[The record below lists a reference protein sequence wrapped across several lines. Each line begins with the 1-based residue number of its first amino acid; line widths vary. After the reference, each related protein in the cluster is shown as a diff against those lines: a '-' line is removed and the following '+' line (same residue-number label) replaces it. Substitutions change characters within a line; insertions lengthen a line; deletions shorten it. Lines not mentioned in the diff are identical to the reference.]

1 MELGISW
8 LTQLTNFNIKLIKP
22 YVIINSVGLFFK
34 MNLEKI
40 IKYSGY
46 LSSGLFMLIGFI
58 VSFEVISRYIFNA
71 PTIWVNEI
79 SRFLQ
84 IWATYLALT
93 YSFHK
98 NDFIRI
104 TVIYDR
110 LGQSG
115 KKILDFISMLFILFF
130 SSFVVYYGW
139 LIAYDSLK
147 VGRTSSTILDVP
159 SFLTELA
166 IPLCFFLLVI
176 RVSIEIVRKL
186 GLLIK

>member
-1 MELGISW
+1 M
-8 LTQLTNFNIKLIKP
+8 NYYNKL
-22 YVIINSVGLFFK
+22 V
-34 MNLEKI
+34 
-40 IKYSGY
+40 KYSGY
-46 LSSGLFMLIGFI
+46 LASALFIAIGFI
-58 VSFEVISRYIFNA
+58 VSYEVIMRYLFNS
-71 PTIWVNEI
+71 PTIWVNEV

-104 TVIYDR
+104 TVVYDR
-110 LGQSG
+110 LNENG
-115 KKILDFISMLFILFF
+115 KKILDFISFVFILIF
-130 SSFVVYYGW
+130 SFFVVYYGW

-166 IPLCFFLLVI
+166 IPLCFAFLVLRVI
-176 RVSIEIVRKL
+176 LEI
-186 GLLIK
+186 IKYFRDFIRW

>member
-1 MELGISW
+1 M
-8 LTQLTNFNIKLIKP
+8 NYYDKL
-22 YVIINSVGLFFK
+22 V
-34 MNLEKI
+34 
-40 IKYSGY
+40 KYSGY
-46 LSSGLFMLIGFI
+46 LASALFITIGFI
-58 VSFEVISRYIFNA
+58 VSYEVIMRYLFNS
-71 PTIWVNEI
+71 PTIWVNEV

-110 LGQSG
+110 LNNKG
-115 KKILDFISMLFILFF
+115 KKILDFISFFFILIF
-130 SSFVVYYGW
+130 SSFVVYFGW

-166 IPLCFFLLVI
+166 IPLCFAFLVLRVI
-176 RVSIEIVRKL
+176 LEA
-186 GLLIK
+186 IKYIRDFVK

>member
-1 MELGISW
+1 
-8 LTQLTNFNIKLIKP
+8 
-22 YVIINSVGLFFK
+22 
-34 MNLEKI
+34 MNYYDKI
-40 IKYSGY
+40 VKYSGY
-46 LSSGLFMLIGFI
+46 LASAFFIAIGFI
-58 VSFEVISRYIFNA
+58 VSYEVIMRYLFNS
-71 PTIWVNEI
+71 PTIWVNEV

-98 NDFIRI
+98 RDFIRI

-110 LGQSG
+110 LNETG
-115 KKILDFISMLFILFF
+115 KKILDFISFIFIIIF
-130 SSFVVYYGW
+130 SCFVVYYGW

-166 IPLCFFLLVI
+166 IPLCFAFLVI
-176 RVSIEIVRKL
+176 RVILESIRYIRNFSK
-186 GLLIK
+186 

>member
-1 MELGISW
+1 
-8 LTQLTNFNIKLIKP
+8 
-22 YVIINSVGLFFK
+22 
-34 MNLEKI
+34 MNYYDKI
-40 IKYSGY
+40 VKYSGY
-46 LSSGLFMLIGFI
+46 LASALFIAIGFI
-58 VSFEVISRYIFNA
+58 ISYEVIMRYLFNS
-71 PTIWVNEI
+71 PTIWVNEV

-98 NDFIRI
+98 QDFIRI

-110 LGQSG
+110 LNETG
-115 KKILDFISMLFILFF
+115 KKILDFISFIFIIIF
-130 SSFVVYYGW
+130 SCFVVYYGW

-166 IPLCFFLLVI
+166 IPLCFAFLVI
-176 RVSIEIVRKL
+176 RVILEAIRYIRNFSKW
-186 GLLIK
+186 

>member
-1 MELGISW
+1 M
-8 LTQLTNFNIKLIKP
+8 NYYNKL
-22 YVIINSVGLFFK
+22 V
-34 MNLEKI
+34 
-40 IKYSGY
+40 KYSGY
-46 LSSGLFMLIGFI
+46 LASALFIAIGFI
-58 VSFEVISRYIFNA
+58 VSYEVIMRYLFNS
-71 PTIWVNEI
+71 PTIWVNEV

-98 NDFIRI
+98 KDFIRI

-110 LGQSG
+110 LNENG
-115 KKILDFISMLFILFF
+115 KKILDFISFIFILIF

-166 IPLCFFLLVI
+166 IPLCFAFLVLRVLLEAIKYI
-176 RVSIEIVRKL
+176 RNFVR
-186 GLLIK
+186 

>member
-1 MELGISW
+1 
-8 LTQLTNFNIKLIKP
+8 
-22 YVIINSVGLFFK
+22 
-34 MNLEKI
+34 MNYYDKI
-40 IKYSGY
+40 VKYSGY
-46 LSSGLFMLIGFI
+46 LASALFIAIGFI
-58 VSFEVISRYIFNA
+58 VSYEVIMRYLFNS
-71 PTIWVNEI
+71 PTIWVNEV

-98 NDFIRI
+98 RDFIRI

-110 LGQSG
+110 LNETG
-115 KKILDFISMLFILFF
+115 KKILDFISFIFIIIF
-130 SSFVVYYGW
+130 SCFVVYYGW

-166 IPLCFFLLVI
+166 IPLCFAFLVI
-176 RVSIEIVRKL
+176 RVIFEAIRYIRNFSK
-186 GLLIK
+186 

>member
-1 MELGISW
+1 M
-8 LTQLTNFNIKLIKP
+8 NYYNKL
-22 YVIINSVGLFFK
+22 V
-34 MNLEKI
+34 
-40 IKYSGY
+40 KYSGY
-46 LSSGLFMLIGFI
+46 LASALFIAIGFI
-58 VSFEVISRYIFNA
+58 VSYEVIMRYLFNS
-71 PTIWVNEI
+71 PTIWVNEV

-98 NDFIRI
+98 QDFIRI

-110 LGQSG
+110 LNENG
-115 KKILDFISMLFILFF
+115 KKILDFISFIFILIF
-130 SSFVVYYGW
+130 SSFVVYFGW

-166 IPLCFFLLVI
+166 IPLCFAFLVLRVI
-176 RVSIEIVRKL
+176 LEIITYVRNFIKW
-186 GLLIK
+186 LLQ

>member
-1 MELGISW
+1 M
-8 LTQLTNFNIKLIKP
+8 NYYNKL
-22 YVIINSVGLFFK
+22 V
-34 MNLEKI
+34 
-40 IKYSGY
+40 KYSGY
-46 LSSGLFMLIGFI
+46 LASALFIAIGFI
-58 VSFEVISRYIFNA
+58 VSYEVIMRYLFNS
-71 PTIWVNEI
+71 PTIWVNEV

-98 NDFIRI
+98 QDFIRI

-110 LGQSG
+110 LNENG
-115 KKILDFISMLFILFF
+115 KKILDFISFIFILIF

-166 IPLCFFLLVI
+166 IPLCFAFLVLRVI
-176 RVSIEIVRKL
+176 LEVITYIRNF
-186 GLLIK
+186 IK

>member
-1 MELGISW
+1 
-8 LTQLTNFNIKLIKP
+8 
-22 YVIINSVGLFFK
+22 
-34 MNLEKI
+34 MNYYDKI
-40 IKYSGY
+40 VKYSGY
-46 LSSGLFMLIGFI
+46 LASALFIAIGFI
-58 VSFEVISRYIFNA
+58 ISYEVIMRYLFNS
-71 PTIWVNEI
+71 PTIWVNEV

-98 NDFIRI
+98 QDFIRI

-110 LGQSG
+110 LNQTG
-115 KKILDFISMLFILFF
+115 KKILDFIRFIFIIIF
-130 SSFVVYYGW
+130 SCFVVYYGW

-166 IPLCFFLLVI
+166 IPLCFAFLVI
-176 RVSIEIVRKL
+176 RVILEAIRYIRNFSK
-186 GLLIK
+186 

>member
-1 MELGISW
+1 
-8 LTQLTNFNIKLIKP
+8 
-22 YVIINSVGLFFK
+22 
-34 MNLEKI
+34 MNYYDKI
-40 IKYSGY
+40 VKYSGY
-46 LSSGLFMLIGFI
+46 LASALFIAIGFI
-58 VSFEVISRYIFNA
+58 VSYEVIMRYLFNS
-71 PTIWVNEI
+71 PTIWVNEV

-98 NDFIRI
+98 QDFIRI

-110 LGQSG
+110 LNETG
-115 KKILDFISMLFILFF
+115 KKILDFISFIFIIIF
-130 SSFVVYYGW
+130 SCFVVYYGW

-166 IPLCFFLLVI
+166 IPLCFAFLVI
-176 RVSIEIVRKL
+176 RVILETIRYIRNFSK
-186 GLLIK
+186 

>member
-1 MELGISW
+1 
-8 LTQLTNFNIKLIKP
+8 
-22 YVIINSVGLFFK
+22 
-34 MNLEKI
+34 MNYYDKI
-40 IKYSGY
+40 VKYSGY
-46 LSSGLFMLIGFI
+46 LASALFIAIGFI
-58 VSFEVISRYIFNA
+58 VSYEVVMRYLFNS
-71 PTIWVNEI
+71 PTIWVNEV

-98 NDFIRI
+98 RDFIRI

-110 LGQSG
+110 LNETG
-115 KKILDFISMLFILFF
+115 KKILDFISFIFIIIF
-130 SSFVVYYGW
+130 SCFVVYYGW

-166 IPLCFFLLVI
+166 IPLCFAFLVI
-176 RVSIEIVRKL
+176 RVILESIRYIRNFSK
-186 GLLIK
+186 

>member
-1 MELGISW
+1 M
-8 LTQLTNFNIKLIKP
+8 NYYNKL
-22 YVIINSVGLFFK
+22 V
-34 MNLEKI
+34 
-40 IKYSGY
+40 KYSGY
-46 LSSGLFMLIGFI
+46 LASALFIAIGFI
-58 VSFEVISRYIFNA
+58 VSYEVIMRYLFNS
-71 PTIWVNEI
+71 PTIWVNEV

-98 NDFIRI
+98 QDFIRI

-110 LGQSG
+110 LNENG
-115 KKILDFISMLFILFF
+115 KKILDFISFIFILIF

-166 IPLCFFLLVI
+166 IPLCFAFLVLRVI
-176 RVSIEIVRKL
+176 LEIITYVRNF
-186 GLLIK
+186 IKW

>member
-1 MELGISW
+1 M
-8 LTQLTNFNIKLIKP
+8 NYYNKL
-22 YVIINSVGLFFK
+22 V
-34 MNLEKI
+34 
-40 IKYSGY
+40 KYSGY
-46 LSSGLFMLIGFI
+46 LASGLFIAIGFI
-58 VSFEVISRYIFNA
+58 VSYEVIMRYLFNS
-71 PTIWVNEI
+71 PTIWVNEV

-110 LGQSG
+110 LNDGG
-115 KKILDFISMLFILFF
+115 KKILDFISFIFILIF

-159 SFLTELA
+159 SFLTEVA
-166 IPLCFFLLVI
+166 IPLCFAFLVLRVI
-176 RVSIEIVRKL
+176 LEA
-186 GLLIK
+186 IKYIRNFTK

>member
-1 MELGISW
+1 M
-8 LTQLTNFNIKLIKP
+8 NYYDKL
-22 YVIINSVGLFFK
+22 V
-34 MNLEKI
+34 
-40 IKYSGY
+40 KYSGY
-46 LSSGLFMLIGFI
+46 LASALFIAIGFI
-58 VSFEVISRYIFNA
+58 VSYEVIMRYLFNS
-71 PTIWVNEI
+71 PTIWVNEV

-110 LGQSG
+110 LNDKG
-115 KKILDFISMLFILFF
+115 KKILDFISFIFILIF

-139 LIAYDSLK
+139 IIAYDSLK

-159 SFLTELA
+159 SFLTEFA
-166 IPLCFFLLVI
+166 IPLCFAFLVLRVI
-176 RVSIEIVRKL
+176 LEA
-186 GLLIK
+186 IKYIRDFVK

>member
-1 MELGISW
+1 M
-8 LTQLTNFNIKLIKP
+8 NYYDKL
-22 YVIINSVGLFFK
+22 V
-34 MNLEKI
+34 
-40 IKYSGY
+40 KYSGY
-46 LSSGLFMLIGFI
+46 LASALFITIGFI
-58 VSFEVISRYIFNA
+58 VSYEVIMRYLFNS
-71 PTIWVNEI
+71 PTIWVNEV

-104 TVIYDR
+104 TVVYDR
-110 LGQSG
+110 LNENG
-115 KKILDFISMLFILFF
+115 KKILDFISFIFILIF

-139 LIAYDSLK
+139 IIAYDSLK

-166 IPLCFFLLVI
+166 IPLCFAFLVLRVLLEAIKYI
-176 RVSIEIVRKL
+176 RNFTK
-186 GLLIK
+186 

>member
-1 MELGISW
+1 
-8 LTQLTNFNIKLIKP
+8 
-22 YVIINSVGLFFK
+22 
-34 MNLEKI
+34 MNYYDKI
-40 IKYSGY
+40 VKYSGY
-46 LSSGLFMLIGFI
+46 LASALFITIGFI
-58 VSFEVISRYIFNA
+58 VSYEVIMRYLFNS
-71 PTIWVNEI
+71 PTIWVNEV

-98 NDFIRI
+98 KDFIRI

-110 LGQSG
+110 LNENG
-115 KKILDFISMLFILFF
+115 KKILDFISFIFILIF

-139 LIAYDSLK
+139 IIAYDSLK

-166 IPLCFFLLVI
+166 IPLCFAFLVLRVI
-176 RVSIEIVRKL
+176 LEA
-186 GLLIK
+186 IKYIRDFAK

>member
-1 MELGISW
+1 M
-8 LTQLTNFNIKLIKP
+8 NYYNKL
-22 YVIINSVGLFFK
+22 V
-34 MNLEKI
+34 
-40 IKYSGY
+40 KYSGY
-46 LSSGLFMLIGFI
+46 LASALFIAIGFI
-58 VSFEVISRYIFNA
+58 ISYEVIMRYLFNS
-71 PTIWVNEI
+71 PTIWVNEV

-98 NDFIRI
+98 QDFIRI

-110 LGQSG
+110 LNDNG
-115 KKILDFISMLFILFF
+115 KKILDFISFIFILIF

-166 IPLCFFLLVI
+166 IPLCFAFLVLRVI
-176 RVSIEIVRKL
+176 LEVITYIRNF
-186 GLLIK
+186 IK

>member
-1 MELGISW
+1 M
-8 LTQLTNFNIKLIKP
+8 NYYDKL
-22 YVIINSVGLFFK
+22 V
-34 MNLEKI
+34 
-40 IKYSGY
+40 KYSGY
-46 LSSGLFMLIGFI
+46 LASALFIAIGFI
-58 VSFEVISRYIFNA
+58 VSYEVIMRYLFNS
-71 PTIWVNEI
+71 PTIWVNEV

-110 LGQSG
+110 LNDKG
-115 KKILDFISMLFILFF
+115 KKILDFISFIFILIF

-166 IPLCFFLLVI
+166 IPLCFAFLVLRVI
-176 RVSIEIVRKL
+176 LEALKYIRNF
-186 GLLIK
+186 IK

>member
-1 MELGISW
+1 
-8 LTQLTNFNIKLIKP
+8 
-22 YVIINSVGLFFK
+22 
-34 MNLEKI
+34 MNYYDKI
-40 IKYSGY
+40 VKYSGY
-46 LSSGLFMLIGFI
+46 LASALFIAIGFI
-58 VSFEVISRYIFNA
+58 VSYEVIMRYLFNS
-71 PTIWVNEI
+71 PTIWVNEV

-98 NDFIRI
+98 QDFIRI

-110 LGQSG
+110 LNETG
-115 KKILDFISMLFILFF
+115 KKILDFISFIFIIIF
-130 SSFVVYYGW
+130 SCFVVYYGW

-166 IPLCFFLLVI
+166 IPLCFAFLVI
-176 RVSIEIVRKL
+176 RVILEAVRYIRNFSK
-186 GLLIK
+186 

>member
-1 MELGISW
+1 
-8 LTQLTNFNIKLIKP
+8 
-22 YVIINSVGLFFK
+22 
-34 MNLEKI
+34 MNYYDKI
-40 IKYSGY
+40 VKYTGY
-46 LSSGLFMLIGFI
+46 LASALFIAIGFI
-58 VSFEVISRYIFNA
+58 VSYEVIMRYLFNS
-71 PTIWVNEI
+71 PTIWVNEV

-110 LGQSG
+110 LNENG
-115 KKILDFISMLFILFF
+115 KKILDFISFIFILIF
-130 SSFVVYYGW
+130 SSFVVYFGW

-166 IPLCFFLLVI
+166 IPLCFAFLVLRVI
-176 RVSIEIVRKL
+176 LEA
-186 GLLIK
+186 IKYIRDFVK

>member
-1 MELGISW
+1 MS
-8 LTQLTNFNIKLIKP
+8 
-22 YVIINSVGLFFK
+22 YYD
-34 MNLEKI
+34 KI
-40 IKYSGY
+40 VKYSGY
-46 LSSGLFMLIGFI
+46 LASALFISIGFI
-58 VSFEVISRYIFNA
+58 VSYEVIMRYLFNS
-71 PTIWVNEI
+71 PTIWVNEV

-98 NDFIRI
+98 QDFIRI

-110 LGQSG
+110 LNETG
-115 KKILDFISMLFILFF
+115 KKILDFISFIFIIIF
-130 SSFVVYYGW
+130 SCFVVYYGW

-166 IPLCFFLLVI
+166 IPLCFAFLVI
-176 RVSIEIVRKL
+176 RVILEAIRYIRNFSK
-186 GLLIK
+186 

>member
-1 MELGISW
+1 M
-8 LTQLTNFNIKLIKP
+8 NYYNKL
-22 YVIINSVGLFFK
+22 V
-34 MNLEKI
+34 
-40 IKYSGY
+40 KYSGY
-46 LSSGLFMLIGFI
+46 LASALFIAIGFI
-58 VSFEVISRYIFNA
+58 VSYEVIMRYLFNS
-71 PTIWVNEI
+71 PTIWVNEV

-110 LGQSG
+110 LNDKG
-115 KKILDFISMLFILFF
+115 KKILDFISFIFILIF

-166 IPLCFFLLVI
+166 IPLCFAFLVLRVI
-176 RVSIEIVRKL
+176 LEVIAYIRDFVK
-186 GLLIK
+186 

>member
-1 MELGISW
+1 M
-8 LTQLTNFNIKLIKP
+8 NYYNKL
-22 YVIINSVGLFFK
+22 V
-34 MNLEKI
+34 
-40 IKYSGY
+40 KYSGY
-46 LSSGLFMLIGFI
+46 LASALFIAIGFI
-58 VSFEVISRYIFNA
+58 VSYEVIMRYLFNS
-71 PTIWVNEI
+71 PTIWVNEV

-98 NDFIRI
+98 QDFIRI

-110 LGQSG
+110 LNENG
-115 KKILDFISMLFILFF
+115 KKILDFISFIFILIF

-166 IPLCFFLLVI
+166 IPLCFAFLVLRVI
-176 RVSIEIVRKL
+176 LEAMKYIRNFAK
-186 GLLIK
+186 

>member
-1 MELGISW
+1 M
-8 LTQLTNFNIKLIKP
+8 NYYNKL
-22 YVIINSVGLFFK
+22 V
-34 MNLEKI
+34 
-40 IKYSGY
+40 KYSGY
-46 LSSGLFMLIGFI
+46 LASALFIAIGFI
-58 VSFEVISRYIFNA
+58 VSYEVIMRYLFNS
-71 PTIWVNEI
+71 PTIWVNEV

-98 NDFIRI
+98 KDFIRI

-110 LGQSG
+110 LNDNG
-115 KKILDFISMLFILFF
+115 KKILDFISFIFILIF
-130 SSFVVYYGW
+130 SSFVVYFGW

-166 IPLCFFLLVI
+166 IPLCFAFLVLRVI
-176 RVSIEIVRKL
+176 LEIITYVRNF
-186 GLLIK
+186 IK

>member
-1 MELGISW
+1 M
-8 LTQLTNFNIKLIKP
+8 NYYDKL
-22 YVIINSVGLFFK
+22 V
-34 MNLEKI
+34 
-40 IKYSGY
+40 KYSGY
-46 LSSGLFMLIGFI
+46 LASALFITIGFI
-58 VSFEVISRYIFNA
+58 VSYEVIMRYLFNS
-71 PTIWVNEI
+71 PTIWVNEV

-104 TVIYDR
+104 TVVYDR
-110 LGQSG
+110 LNENG
-115 KKILDFISMLFILFF
+115 KKILDFISFIFILIF
-130 SSFVVYYGW
+130 SSFVVYFGW

-166 IPLCFFLLVI
+166 IPLCFAFLVLRVI
-176 RVSIEIVRKL
+176 LEIITYVRNF
-186 GLLIK
+186 IK

>member
-1 MELGISW
+1 M
-8 LTQLTNFNIKLIKP
+8 NYYDKL
-22 YVIINSVGLFFK
+22 V
-34 MNLEKI
+34 
-40 IKYSGY
+40 KYSGY
-46 LSSGLFMLIGFI
+46 LASALFITIGFI
-58 VSFEVISRYIFNA
+58 VSYEVIMRYLFNS
-71 PTIWVNEI
+71 PTIWVNEV

-98 NDFIRI
+98 KDFIRL

-110 LGQSG
+110 LNENG
-115 KKILDFISMLFILFF
+115 KKLLDFISFVFIIIF

-166 IPLCFFLLVI
+166 IPLCFAFLVLRVI
-176 RVSIEIVRKL
+176 LEAIRYIRNFAK
-186 GLLIK
+186 